1 MIAPGQGG
9 TGNMATDL
17 MEQMKPHA
25 HDPSEDDRKSA
36 AFKGSARTLD
46 GLPHLTHLYP
56 VKSTLPNAAGS
67 QKST

>member
-25 HDPSEDDRKSA
+25 HDPSEDERLAKSG

-46 GLPHLTHLYP
+46 GTPSILANFFTAT
-56 VKSTLPNAAGS
+56 S
-67 QKST
+67 